1 MKVTVCFGH
10 TRVVVPCGS
19 GELPV
24 RELIEKAADRYRKAI
39 GKSSDYWIHVK
50 NLESDEGG
58 ILDADDQLCDVADDR
73 EKLIAN
79 YEEQDAP
86 PVPHN
91 GGDGTS
97 ASSVGTESP
106 DIFQGDH
113 DRGSFQHYED
123 EGVDVSNAMLK
134 KNTPLI
140 VRRGSEPSLPT
151 IISPIANSDGSK
163 SEDSILQEHNLQS
176 NKRWSTAAIM
186 DDVGNQSGGDP
197 VANSTLIEPKRLQE
211 IKENDRPGGNGGE
224 TLSAFS
230 RFGRDSA
237 RQSILGNHP
246 SMDRWAEA
254 ADQAHLKAETRKEPL
269 GLSSDDSQESSD
281 GSKIVDIDNDGG
293 PLGIHVVPYI
303 DSSGRNFGLSIKN
316 VEDGSKA
323 AREAKL
329 NNFDVII
336 EINGTS
342 LLDATFDRAQQIFK
356 GAMSTSVVS
365 LRVCSEKPESSKFF
379 PDQPVS
385 DGKPPKPPIPRKPD
399 LSLHDTGERSPDE
412 PMTPTKKVPP
422 SVPPRSPTTTLSKN
436 KPLLTSPT
444 NTRRVGK
451 KIHIQLT
458 KGMDGLGFS
467 VTTRDNPTGRNPI
480 YVKNV
485 MNKGAAVEDGRLKA
499 GDRIMEVNGIELTGK
514 TQQEA
519 VNMLRSIPIGGTVNL
534 VVSRQDEPVLPRE
547 LISYPPLPS
556 YVYLHEDKPED
567 YAVSDVED
575 PRHGLT
581 PRKTREY
588 VTLEIPLNDTGSA
601 GLGVSVKGNKSKVDG
616 ADLGIFIKSIINGG
630 AASKDGQ
637 LKVNDQLLYVN
648 GESLVALPNNVAME
662 QLRKSMSTDGNMR
675 GSIQLVVA
683 RKIKQNNALPQT
695 VEEPLNES
703 SQWDQP
709 IDIGANH
716 TNRSSTPGSEIG
728 NGVSTSETSEN
739 SDITVVHREIQD
751 SSDEAEEDDLEFHTA
766 HPVLDRLKGQAY
778 GVRNE
783 SYQNALG
790 RDSLGGRVTPRHSR
804 DHSASSHSNE
814 LPMPSPIAS
823 NTKVSPTTN
832 MTGETMLIE
841 NEGVQERTRKAS
853 SQHSGKNTPT
863 LSSSSR
869 SNEEEDLKGGA
880 PEPPEW
886 LVEWDKNQDEKSPGP
901 DDMGI
906 PFTRDGFGRQSMS
919 ERHRGVKDAKQTDI
933 YQKRQHKTKSMDLD
947 DTDLPSNLAQQQKA
961 FGGLTSPVGDDSP
974 GQLVRT
980 NSADSIMS
988 KTNLSNLGLPT
999 SHTDPSLADT
1009 QDNSLDSPTRDI
1021 GPSLGMKKSSSLESL
1036 QTAIQ
1041 ELVSEEDHD
1050 AMARPRVKAV
1060 RGRACNESFRA
1071 AVDRSYEAPLPDVKS
1086 RPRMETS
1093 NQNLPR
1099 SYSMKESASESES
1112 HSGKEQTSSNR
1123 SSLVGDNIVLA
1134 ETSFR
1139 KSGKKKKEG
1148 LFKGLGSMFRFGRH
1162 RKAEERALE
1171 SQKEEEDRRRKE
1183 QEKQER
1189 EREAAYRA
1197 AQEEQERIQ
1206 QKHAE
1211 LRRKQAQE
1219 RQQKQMQE
1227 QQSMSQIRQDR
1238 MQERMNRL
1246 RQEYQAKRRG
1256 EESSPG
1262 TGPGRPKTPDA
1273 SRYPHPEPRRPR
1285 SPDLQ
1290 RYGPAGRAQ
1299 SPPARQPG
1307 PGVRPQSPPD
1317 VARRRPRSPEVN
1329 RYEDNRRHSSI
1340 EVRKAMS
1347 QDPNRRNS
1355 GDILAKYPNY
1365 QPPVP
1370 QPRDRR
1376 QDPPPP
1382 RDRRQDPPPPQHP
1395 NYAPAPRNF
1404 SSLPRGYG
1412 PSRSQAGTPHPDQMR
1427 ANAHH
1432 DGYAKPAD
1440 PRHPPHRPRTPG
1452 ADDPRRQAH
1461 PPPTAPHS
1469 YYRPLQQREPPVEG
1483 PPPYHPQEAGYPYS
1497 RLRPVPAI
1505 REEPAYHGK
1514 RDYYD
1519 RPPPP
1524 PNQQQYGN
1532 RSPEERRYQ
1541 NRPRSA
1547 GASRV
1552 AEEERYPVRPRSAGP
1567 AQWERERLERERQA
1581 NHQAYYAS
1589 HQNNRHSYYDDRPI
1603 SYQDKHPEGYRSLPR
1618 RAHRS
1623 GEDVREE
1630 GVVISRAACV

>member
-10 TRVVVPCGS
+10 TRVVVPCGN

-24 RELIEKAADRYRKAI
+24 RQLIEKAADRYRKAI

-79 YEEQDAP
+79 YDEQDAP

-113 DRGSFQHYED
+113 DRGSFTHYED

-151 IISPIANSDGSK
+151 IISPITNSDGSK

-197 VANSTLIEPKRLQE
+197 VANSTLI
-211 IKENDRPGGNGGE
+211 
-224 TLSAFS
+224 
-230 RFGRDSA
+230 
-237 RQSILGNHP
+237 
-246 SMDRWAEA
+246 
-254 ADQAHLKAETRKEPL
+254 AETRKEPL

-303 DSSGRNFGLSIKN
+303 DSSGR
-316 VEDGSKA
+316 
-323 AREAKL
+323 
-329 NNFDVII
+329 
-336 EINGTS
+336 
-342 LLDATFDRAQQIFK
+342 AQQIFK

-379 PDQPVS
+379 PDQPMV
-385 DGKPPKPPIPRKPD
+385 DGKPGKPPIPRKPD

-422 SVPPRSPTTTLSKN
+422 SVPPRSPTTTLSKT

-547 LISYPPLPS
+547 L
-556 YVYLHEDKPED
+556 PED
-567 YAVSDVED
+567 YAVSDAED

-637 LKVNDQLLYVN
+637 LHVNDQLLYVN

-662 QLRKSMSTDGNMR
+662 KLRKSMSTDGNMR

-683 RKIKQNNALPQT
+683 RKIKQNSTLPQT
-695 VEEPLNES
+695 VEEPLNE
-703 SQWDQP
+703 WDQP

-716 TNRSSTPGSEIG
+716 TNRSSTPGSSRSGEEIG

-739 SDITVVHREIQD
+739 SDITVVHRDIQD
-751 SSDEAEEDDLEFHTA
+751 SSDEMEEDDLEFHTA

-783 SYQNALG
+783 SYQSALG
-790 RDSLGGRVTPRHSR
+790 RDSIGGRVTPRHSR
-804 DHSASSHSNE
+804 EHSASSHSNE

-869 SNEEEDLKGGA
+869 SNEEEGGA

-906 PFTRDGFGRQSMS
+906 PFARDGFGRQSMS

-961 FGGLTSPVGDDSP
+961 FGTLTSPVGDDSP

-999 SHTDPSLADT
+999 SHTDPSLADTCT

-1086 RPRMETS
+1086 RPRMET
-1093 NQNLPR
+1093 L
-1099 SYSMKESASESES
+1099 KESASESES
-1112 HSGKEQTSSNR
+1112 HSGKEQGSSNR

-1171 SQKEEEDRRRKE
+1171 NQKEEEDRRRKE

-1211 LRRKQAQE
+1211 LRRKQAME
-1219 RQQKQMQE
+1219 RQQKQLQE

-1246 RQEYQAKRRG
+1246 RQEYQAKRKG

-1285 SPDLQ
+1285 SPELQ

-1299 SPPARQPG
+1299 SPPARLPGPGGRPQSG
-1307 PGVRPQSPPD
+1307 PGVRPQGGPGVRQQSPPE

-1340 EVRKAMS
+1340 EVRKALS

-1355 GDILAKYPNY
+1355 GDILAKYPHY

-1376 QDPPPP
+1376 Q
-1382 RDRRQDPPPPQHP
+1382 QDPPPPQHP
-1395 NYAPAPRNF
+1395 NYAPNPRNF

-1412 PSRSQAGTPHPDQMR
+1412 RPAMYQTRPSRSQAGTPHPDQMR
-1427 ANAHH
+1427 ANPQHNNY
-1432 DGYAKPAD
+1432 DNYAKPAD

-1469 YYRPLQQREPPVEG
+1469 YYRPLQQREPPAEG

-1505 REEPAYHGK
+1505 REEPAYHGGK

-1524 PNQQQYGN
+1524 PNQQYAN

-1581 NHQAYYAS
+1581 NQQAYYAS
-1589 HQNNRHSYYDDRPI
+1589 QQNNRHSYYDDRPI

-1623 GEDVREE
+1623 GDDPREE

>member
-1 MKVTVCFGH
+1 MGMSRLQQHYKKKERNEV
-10 TRVVVPCGS
+10 
-19 GELPV
+19 
-24 RELIEKAADRYRKAI
+24 EKRDCTTEA
-39 GKSSDYWIHVK
+39 SSDYWIHVK

-79 YEEQDAP
+79 YDEQDAP

-113 DRGSFQHYED
+113 DRGSFTHYED

-151 IISPIANSDGSK
+151 IISPISHSDGSK

-197 VANSTLIEPKRLQE
+197 VANSTLI
-211 IKENDRPGGNGGE
+211 
-224 TLSAFS
+224 
-230 RFGRDSA
+230 
-237 RQSILGNHP
+237 
-246 SMDRWAEA
+246 
-254 ADQAHLKAETRKEPL
+254 AETRKEPL

-293 PLGIHVVPYI
+293 PLGIHVVPYV

-316 VEDGSKA
+316 VEEGSKA

-379 PDQPVS
+379 PDQPVAE
-385 DGKPPKPPIPRKPD
+385 GKPAKPPIPRKPD
-399 LSLHDTGERSPDE
+399 LSLHDSGERSPDE

-422 SVPPRSPTTTLSKN
+422 SVPPRSPTTTLSKT

-567 YAVSDVED
+567 YAVSDAED

-662 QLRKSMSTDGNMR
+662 KLRKSMSTDGNMR

-683 RKIKQNNALPQT
+683 RKIKQNNTLPQT
-695 VEEPLNES
+695 VEEPQNES
-703 SQWDQP
+703 ASLWDQP
-709 IDIGANH
+709 VDVGANH
-716 TNRSSTPGSEIG
+716 TNRSSTPGSSRSGEEIG

-751 SSDEAEEDDLEFHTA
+751 SSDEAEEDDLEFNTA

-804 DHSASSHSNE
+804 EHSASSHSNE

-901 DDMGI
+901 DDVGI

-988 KTNLSNLGLPT
+988 KTNLSNL
-999 SHTDPSLADT
+999 
-1009 QDNSLDSPTRDI
+1009 DSPTRDI

-1071 AVDRSYEAPLPDVKS
+1071 AVDRSYEAPLPDVKA
-1086 RPRMETS
+1086 RPRMET
-1093 NQNLPR
+1093 L
-1099 SYSMKESASESES
+1099 KESASESES

-1148 LFKGLGSMFRFGRH
+1148 LFKGLGSMFR
-1162 RKAEERALE
+1162 
-1171 SQKEEEDRRRKE
+1171 
-1183 QEKQER
+1183 
-1189 EREAAYRA
+1189 
-1197 AQEEQERIQ
+1197 IQ

-1211 LRRKQAQE
+1211 LRRKQAME
-1219 RQQKQMQE
+1219 RQQKQLQE

-1285 SPDLQ
+1285 SPELQ

-1299 SPPARQPG
+1299 SPPARLPG
-1307 PGVRPQSPPD
+1307 PSARPQSPPE

-1347 QDPNRRNS
+1347 QDPSRRNS
-1355 GDILAKYPNY
+1355 GDILAKYPHY
-1365 QPPVP
+1365 QPP
-1370 QPRDRR
+1370 
-1376 QDPPPP
+1376 
-1382 RDRRQDPPPPQHP
+1382 
-1395 NYAPAPRNF
+1395 
-1404 SSLPRGYG
+1404 
-1412 PSRSQAGTPHPDQMR
+1412 MR
-1427 ANAHH
+1427 ANPPHNY
-1432 DGYAKPAD
+1432 DNYSKPPSD
-1440 PRHPPHRPRTPG
+1440 PRHPTHRPRTPG

-1469 YYRPLQQREPPVEG
+1469 YYRPLQQREPPAEG

-1524 PNQQQYGN
+1524 QNHQQYGN
-1532 RSPEERRYQ
+1532 RSPKERRYQ

-1581 NHQAYYAS
+1581 NQAAYYAS

-1618 RAHRS
+1618 RAHRT
-1623 GEDVREE
+1623 GDDPRDE

>member
-197 VANSTLIEPKRLQE
+197 VANSTLI
-211 IKENDRPGGNGGE
+211 
-224 TLSAFS
+224 
-230 RFGRDSA
+230 
-237 RQSILGNHP
+237 
-246 SMDRWAEA
+246 
-254 ADQAHLKAETRKEPL
+254 AETRKEPL

-1412 PSRSQAGTPHPDQMR
+1412 RPAMYQTRPSRSQAGTPHPDQMR

>member
-10 TRVVVPCGS
+10 TRVVVPCGN

-24 RELIEKAADRYRKAI
+24 RQLIEKAADRYRKAI

-79 YEEQDAP
+79 YDEQDAP

-113 DRGSFQHYED
+113 DRGSFTHYED

-151 IISPIANSDGSK
+151 IISPISHSDGSK

-197 VANSTLIEPKRLQE
+197 VANSTLI
-211 IKENDRPGGNGGE
+211 
-224 TLSAFS
+224 
-230 RFGRDSA
+230 
-237 RQSILGNHP
+237 
-246 SMDRWAEA
+246 
-254 ADQAHLKAETRKEPL
+254 AETRKEPL

-293 PLGIHVVPYI
+293 PLGIHVVPYV

-316 VEDGSKA
+316 VEEGSKA

-379 PDQPVS
+379 PDQPVAE
-385 DGKPPKPPIPRKPD
+385 GKPAKPPIPRKPD
-399 LSLHDTGERSPDE
+399 LSLHDSGERSPDE

-422 SVPPRSPTTTLSKN
+422 SVPPRSPTTTLSKT

-547 LISYPPLPS
+547 L
-556 YVYLHEDKPED
+556 PED
-567 YAVSDVED
+567 YAVSDAED

-662 QLRKSMSTDGNMR
+662 KLRKSMSTDGNMR

-683 RKIKQNNALPQT
+683 RKIKQNNTLPQT
-695 VEEPLNES
+695 VEEPQNES
-703 SQWDQP
+703 GSLWDQP
-709 IDIGANH
+709 VDVGANH
-716 TNRSSTPGSEIG
+716 TNRSSTPGSSRSGEEIG

-751 SSDEAEEDDLEFHTA
+751 SSDEAEEDDLEFNTA

-804 DHSASSHSNE
+804 EHSASSHSNE

-886 LVEWDKNQDEKSPGP
+886 LVEWDKNQDEK
-901 DDMGI
+901 
-906 PFTRDGFGRQSMS
+906 DGFGRQSMS

-1071 AVDRSYEAPLPDVKS
+1071 AVDRSYEAPLPDVKA
-1086 RPRMETS
+1086 RPRMET
-1093 NQNLPR
+1093 L
-1099 SYSMKESASESES
+1099 KESASESES

-1171 SQKEEEDRRRKE
+1171 NQKEEEDRRRKE

-1197 AQEEQERIQ
+1197 AQDEQERIQ

-1211 LRRKQAQE
+1211 LRRKQAME
-1219 RQQKQMQE
+1219 RQQKQLQE

-1285 SPDLQ
+1285 SPELQ

-1299 SPPARQPG
+1299 SPPARLPG
-1307 PGVRPQSPPD
+1307 PGPRPQSPPE

-1347 QDPNRRNS
+1347 QDPSRRNS
-1355 GDILAKYPNY
+1355 GDILAKYPHY

-1382 RDRRQDPPPPQHP
+1382 QHP
-1395 NYAPAPRNF
+1395 SYTPTPRNF

-1412 PSRSQAGTPHPDQMR
+1412 RPAMYQTRPSRSQAGTPHPDQMR
-1427 ANAHH
+1427 ANPPHNY
-1432 DGYAKPAD
+1432 DNYSKPPSD

-1469 YYRPLQQREPPVEG
+1469 YYRPLQQREPPAEG

-1519 RPPPP
+1519 RPPPQ

-1581 NHQAYYAS
+1581 NQAAYYAS

-1618 RAHRS
+1618 RAHRT
-1623 GEDVREE
+1623 GDDPRDE

>member
-10 TRVVVPCGS
+10 TRVVVPCGN

-24 RELIEKAADRYRKAI
+24 RQLIEKAADRYRKAI

-79 YEEQDAP
+79 YDEQDAP

-113 DRGSFQHYED
+113 DRGSFTHYED

-151 IISPIANSDGSK
+151 IISPISHSDGSK

-211 IKENDRPGGNGGE
+211 IKENDRTGGNGGE

-254 ADQAHLKAETRKEPL
+254 ADHAHMKAETRKEPL

-293 PLGIHVVPYI
+293 PLGIHVVPYV

-316 VEDGSKA
+316 VEEGSKA

-379 PDQPVS
+379 PDQPVAE
-385 DGKPPKPPIPRKPD
+385 GKPAKPPIPRKPD
-399 LSLHDTGERSPDE
+399 LSLHDSGERSPDE

-422 SVPPRSPTTTLSKN
+422 SVPPRSPTTTLSKT

-547 LISYPPLPS
+547 L
-556 YVYLHEDKPED
+556 PED
-567 YAVSDVED
+567 YAVSDAED

-662 QLRKSMSTDGNMR
+662 KLRKSMSTDGNMR

-683 RKIKQNNALPQT
+683 RKIKQNNTLPQT
-695 VEEPLNES
+695 VEEPQNES
-703 SQWDQP
+703 GSLWDQP
-709 IDIGANH
+709 VDVGANH
-716 TNRSSTPGSEIG
+716 TNRSSTPGSSRSGEEIG

-751 SSDEAEEDDLEFHTA
+751 SSDEVEEDDLEFHTA

-804 DHSASSHSNE
+804 EHSASSHSNE

-886 LVEWDKNQDEKSPGP
+886 LVEWDKNHDEKSPGP
-901 DDMGI
+901 DDVGI

-933 YQKRQHKTKSMDLD
+933 YQKRQHKTKSMDLG
-947 DTDLPSNLAQQQKA
+947 N
-961 FGGLTSPVGDDSP
+961 
-974 GQLVRT
+974 
-980 NSADSIMS
+980 
-988 KTNLSNLGLPT
+988 
-999 SHTDPSLADT
+999 
-1009 QDNSLDSPTRDI
+1009 SPTRDI

-1071 AVDRSYEAPLPDVKS
+1071 AVDRSYEAPLPDVKA

-1093 NQNLPR
+1093 DQNLPR

-1171 SQKEEEDRRRKE
+1171 NQKEEEDRRRKE

-1197 AQEEQERIQ
+1197 AQDEQERIQ

-1211 LRRKQAQE
+1211 LRRKQAME
-1219 RQQKQMQE
+1219 RQQKQLQE

-1285 SPDLQ
+1285 SPELQ

-1299 SPPARQPG
+1299 SPPARLPG
-1307 PGVRPQSPPD
+1307 PGARPQSPPE

-1347 QDPNRRNS
+1347 QDPSRRNS
-1355 GDILAKYPNY
+1355 GDILAKYPHY

-1382 RDRRQDPPPPQHP
+1382 QHP
-1395 NYAPAPRNF
+1395 SYTPTPRNF

-1412 PSRSQAGTPHPDQMR
+1412 RPAMYQTRPSRSQAGTPHPDQMR
-1427 ANAHH
+1427 ANPPHNY
-1432 DGYAKPAD
+1432 DNYSKPPSD

-1469 YYRPLQQREPPVEG
+1469 YYRPLQQREPPAEG

-1524 PNQQQYGN
+1524 QNHQQYGN

-1581 NHQAYYAS
+1581 NQAAYYAS

-1618 RAHRS
+1618 RAHRT
-1623 GEDVREE
+1623 GDDPRDE

>member
-197 VANSTLIEPKRLQE
+197 VANSTLI
-211 IKENDRPGGNGGE
+211 
-224 TLSAFS
+224 
-230 RFGRDSA
+230 
-237 RQSILGNHP
+237 
-246 SMDRWAEA
+246 
-254 ADQAHLKAETRKEPL
+254 AETRKEPL

-988 KTNLSNLGLPT
+988 KTNLSNL
-999 SHTDPSLADT
+999 
-1009 QDNSLDSPTRDI
+1009 DSPTRDI

-1086 RPRMETS
+1086 RPRMET
-1093 NQNLPR
+1093 L
-1099 SYSMKESASESES
+1099 KESASESES

-1412 PSRSQAGTPHPDQMR
+1412 RPAMYQTRPSRSQAGTPHPDQMR